1 MIYKIKL
8 NTLTTTKNKA
18 VYDFDNTL
26 AFDTF
31 ISRIF
36 LNIAIWFAKNNANIF
51 AMINV
56 WRTRFMKPNRDIQV
70 EENISILTSRM
81 PQDKKAVISFMAKH
95 YPNTSVK
102 IQTRTTL
109 QQSEEQY
116 KYEYLQANNIT
127 FFYEN
132 NMKVIMFLIN
142 KGLVNDYI
150 LIGEKSK

>member
-1 MIYKIKL
+1 LTL
-8 NTLTTTKNKA
+8 NTITTAKNKT

-26 AFDTF
+26 ALDTF

-36 LNIAIWFAKNNANIF
+36 LNIAIWFAQNNANIF

-56 WRTRFMKPNRDIQV
+56 WRTRFMKPNKNIQV

-81 PQDKKAVISFMAKH
+81 PQDKKAVIGFMAKH
-95 YPNTSVK
+95 YPNTAVK

-109 QQSEEQY
+109 QESEESY
-116 KYEYLQANNIT
+116 KYSYLQANNVT

-132 NMKVIMFLIN
+132 NMDVIKFLIN
-142 KGLVNDYI
+142 KGLVNETKV
-150 LIGEKSK
+150 LQGETW